1 MKKLIAVLLPFCLI
15 LMLSS
20 AQDEEL
26 NCYQKYAKK
35 FEERGAKDVED
46 GWHEDVIITFRQGST
61 ADCYIGKV
69 RVEEGAVTQ
78 VYIRNADGSYDLFKK
93 QFKHETKAT
102 ITNGISKTLITV
114 DDELINVVFP
124 SHINPPKKKYL
135 TAPDPDDL

>member
-1 MKKLIAVLLPFCLI
+1 MSLILPFCLI
-15 LMLSS
+15 LMLTS

-35 FEERGAKDVED
+35 FEERGANDVED
-46 GWHEDVIITFRQGST
+46 GWHEKVVITFRQGSM
-61 ADCYIGKV
+61 ADCYFGKV
-69 RVEEGAVTQ
+69 RVEDGAVTQ
-78 VYIRNADGSYDLFKK
+78 IYIKNADGSYDLFKK

-114 DDELINVVFP
+114 DDELINVVFRG
-124 SHINPPKKKYL
+124 HIKPAKKKYL